1 MPSSDKVYRF
11 QVLSCTNKMT
21 EAYQSVTKSKVRI
34 SCHACWAFSLFRRV
48 NMCTHT
54 PDPPSAIKDIHHH
67 PPAVTLDVRHP
78 LSSGVTWLRNKHKQW
93 QMSSRNALTWKKH
106 FFKAISWNYLSH
118 ICCWQPSIV
127 FCQNVSKL
135 QLFLESEQKKFYSPA
150 DFHARLLSSLIPL
163 QNGIKSAPAR
173 KWSDVHL

>member
-1 MPSSDKVYRF
+1 MCHLAIKCLGFKSYLVPTIWPRLISQSLRYTCCLTCLAEHLASLGELTRASSWSTICNQRHPSSST
-11 QVLSCTNKMT
+11 SCDSGCKSPFIIRRNLVTQQTQTMT
-21 EAYQSVTKSKVRI
+21 DVISK
-34 SCHACWAFSLFRRV
+34 CPDMEKAFL
-48 NMCTHT
+48 
-54 PDPPSAIKDIHHH
+54 
-67 PPAVTLDVRHP
+67 
-78 LSSGVTWLRNKHKQW
+78 
-93 QMSSRNALTWKKH
+93 
-106 FFKAISWNYLSH
+106 KAISWNNLSN
-118 ICCWQPSIV
+118 ICCWQPSID